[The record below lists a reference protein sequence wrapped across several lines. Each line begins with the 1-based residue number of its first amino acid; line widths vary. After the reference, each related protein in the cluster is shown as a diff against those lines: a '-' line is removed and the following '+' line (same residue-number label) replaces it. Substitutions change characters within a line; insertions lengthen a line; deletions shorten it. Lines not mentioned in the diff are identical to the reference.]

1 MKTSKSDRSTQ
12 QLTLRLPEPMVRAVK
27 LIAKRR
33 QTTVNA
39 LLVSLVEQCELDER
53 ELELRRAYEMLGQ
66 DSDVGF
72 ASTAQREVVSRG

>member
-1 MKTSKSDRSTQ
+1 MKTSKNDRSTQ

-33 QTTVNA
+33 RTTVNA

-53 ELELRRAYEMLGQ
+53 ELELRRAYETLGQ